1 MGAPAH
7 GSMEETLELSI
18 RVRQELLTFCIGFAG
33 LGWTSAVGV
42 GDYRGVERARAEAAG
57 VYSIG
62 AVAKMVGVSAQ
73 TLRAWEDRYAQIVP
87 TRSAGGRRLYSR
99 DDVEQ
104 LRVIREHMESGLHP
118 ADAHRLLAEDRR
130 TRPSQIDPDGDGAAG
145 VGRGGG
151 TAAAGNPG
159 ERWVILLAE
168 RDPYAA
174 EMAEFFLRT
183 EGYLPRIVLDVAD
196 AERAMV
202 DDPPHLLVIDLLIS
216 GGAGLAFCRAT
227 RERSPVPIVAV
238 SALASGDAAV
248 ESGADAF
255 LQKPVDPLQFVS
267 TVRDLLGTSAFL
279 RRQGSLR

>member
-1 MGAPAH
+1 
-7 GSMEETLELSI
+7 MEETLELSI
-18 RVRQELLTFCIGFAG
+18 RVRQELLTFCIGFVV
-33 LGWTSAVGV
+33 LGWTPAAGV
-42 GDYRGVERARAEAAG
+42 GDHRWVERARAETAG

-104 LRVIREHMESGLHP
+104 LRVIREHIESGLHP

-130 TRPSQIDPDGDGAAG
+130 TRLSELDPDGDGAAG
-145 VGRGGG
+145 VGRGGR

-174 EMAEFFLRT
+174 EIAEFFLRT
-183 EGYLPRIVLDVAD
+183 EGYVPRIVLDVAD
-196 AERAMV
+196 AERAMLN
-202 DDPPHLLVIDLLIS
+202 DPPHLLVIDLLIS

-227 RERSPVPIVAV
+227 RQRSPVPIVAV

>member
-1 MGAPAH
+1 
-7 GSMEETLELSI
+7 MEETLELSI
-18 RVRQELLTFCIGFAG
+18 RVRQELLTFCIGFVV
-33 LGWTSAVGV
+33 LGWTPAAGV
-42 GDYRGVERARAEAAG
+42 GDYRWVERARAETAG

-87 TRSAGGRRLYSR
+87 TRSAAGRRLYSR

-130 TRPSQIDPDGDGAAG
+130 TRPSQTDSDTDDTDAAGSPGGDGGDRTPAAG
-145 VGRGGG
+145 K
-151 TAAAGNPG
+151 PG

-174 EMAEFFLRT
+174 EIAEFFLRT
-183 EGYLPRIVLDVAD
+183 EGYVPRIVLDVAD
-196 AERAMV
+196 AERAMLN
-202 DDPPHLLVIDLLIS
+202 DPPHLLVIDLLIS

-227 RERSPVPIVAV
+227 RQRSPVPIVAV

>member
-1 MGAPAH
+1 MNYAFGA
-7 GSMEETLELSI
+7 
-18 RVRQELLTFCIGFAG
+18 LTPDEQPI
-33 LGWTSAVGV
+33 
-42 GDYRGVERARAEAAG
+42 
-57 VYSIG
+57 YSIG
-62 AVAKMVGVSAQ
+62 AVERMVDIPAA
-73 TLRAWEDRYAQIVP
+73 TIRNWEQRYGLIAP
-87 TRSAGGRRLYSR
+87 ERSQGGHRLYAR
-99 DDVEQ
+99 RQVEQ
-104 LRVIREHMESGLHP
+104 LRFVKRELDAGLQP
-118 ADAHRLLAEDRR
+118 AEAHRLLAD
-130 TRPSQIDPDGDGAAG
+130 TIAAG
-145 VGRGGG
+145 QPLGGD
-151 TAAAGNPG
+151 
-159 ERWVILLAE
+159 ERAEGPRVLILLAE

-174 EMAEFFLRT
+174 EIAEFFLRT
-183 EGYLPRIVLDVAD
+183 EGYVPRIVLDVAD

>member
-1 MGAPAH
+1 M
-7 GSMEETLELSI
+7 
-18 RVRQELLTFCIGFAG
+18 
-33 LGWTSAVGV
+33 LGWTPAAGV
-42 GDYRGVERARAEAAG
+42 GDYRWVERARAETAG

-104 LRVIREHMESGLHP
+104 LRVIREHIESGLHP

-130 TRPSQIDPDGDGAAG
+130 TRLSELDPDGDGAAG
-145 VGRGGG
+145 VGRGGR

-174 EMAEFFLRT
+174 EIAEFFLRT
-183 EGYLPRIVLDVAD
+183 EGYVPRIVLDVAD

-227 RERSPVPIVAV
+227 RQRSPVPIVAV

>member
-1 MGAPAH
+1 M
-7 GSMEETLELSI
+7 
-18 RVRQELLTFCIGFAG
+18 
-33 LGWTSAVGV
+33 GV
-42 GDYRGVERARAEAAG
+42 GEYRGVERARIETAG

-62 AVAKMVGVSAQ
+62 AVAKMVGVSAP

-87 TRSAGGRRLYSR
+87 ARSAGGRRLYSR

-130 TRPSQIDPDGDGAAG
+130 TRPSPTEPDTDGADAAGAAG
-145 VGRGGG
+145 GDGGDR

-196 AERAMV
+196 AGRAMV

-227 RERSPVPIVAV
+227 RERSPIPIVAV

-248 ESGADAF
+248 EAGADAF

-279 RRQGSLR
+279 RRPGSVR